1 MKVGSSI
8 KVIEDRGDV
17 GSSSGIQW
25 EEDSDTEE
33 AQDLK
38 VARMNTGGVGGGM
51 GGGGKHR
58 TAQTMRRNALQ
69 ILDIPGNEVILI
81 YCVVL

>member
-1 MKVGSSI
+1 MYFK
-8 KVIEDRGDV
+8 KVIEDRGDE

-38 VARMNTGGVGGGM
+38 VARRNTGIGGGSGGM
-51 GGGGKHR
+51 GGKPR
-58 TAQTMRRNALQ
+58 SSEPWPESMPQSPSSRW
-69 ILDIPGNEVILI
+69 
-81 YCVVL
+81 